1 MVFQF
6 NQIGQLCVIEFADA
20 FLDVLVQYEP
30 QELPLLV
37 TVDREDVILVGSD
50 APPPEIKFPTICRSF
65 IRSIVVYIATLLQI
79 SRKEYGRRIN

>member
-1 MVFQF
+1 MAFQF
-6 NQIGQLCVIEFADA
+6 NQVGELAVVEFAHT

-37 TVDREDVILVGSD
+37 TVDRENVILVGSD

-65 IRSIVVYIATLLQI
+65 IRSIAVYIAMLLQI
-79 SRKEYGRRIN
+79 SRKEYGIRIN